1 MKKLSKY
8 ILWLFLAVSCSP
20 EVMDDQKIVHFST
33 SISSF
38 EDETGTK
45 TTLSGN
51 AFAVGDRMRLKIIC
65 PFDDRTQFG
74 ETTYGH
80 SADAFWLFK
89 WNGTG
94 WSVLTAA
101 DKVDVEGDYRYSAS
115 PDLYAR
121 YLAQQTPY
129 VFTASTWSENVIFVS
144 GGTRYSQY
152 NYVFEADQTLEKDYL
167 KSDLLWAQSYMQT
180 GSYNVHLAFDH
191 VMACLRISV
200 PGVSSSAVVTVEGMP
215 DIDQREVVVG
225 DYYAGRSKV
234 NSRFGY
240 QEKSSCSLE
249 QNGKVLGVAVN
260 SDADR
265 KALVK
270 PFSSI
275 PATGV
280 YTAHRSGDAYY
291 LIVPPCSL
299 AAEARIWIRDGKNR
313 YSYPLERKIFEQGKL
328 YPVNITA
335 E

>member
-1 MKKLSKY
+1 M
-8 ILWLFLAVSCSP
+8 AVCCTP
-20 EVMDDQKIVHFST
+20 EAPQERECIRLET
-33 SISSF
+33 SVSDFID
-38 EDETGTK
+38 EETGTK

-65 PFDDRTQFG
+65 PFSDRTQFG

-94 WSVLTAA
+94 WDVLTAD

-115 PDLYAR
+115 PNLYER

-144 GGTRYSQY
+144 GGNRYSQY
-152 NYVFEADQTLEKDYL
+152 NYVFEADQTLEEDYL

-191 VMACLRISV
+191 VMACLRITIPAHFS
-200 PGVSSSAVVTVEGMP
+200 GDAVVTLEGMP
-215 DIDQREVVVG
+215 DIDQQEVVVG
-225 DYYAGRSKV
+225 DYYAAKSKV
-234 NSRFGY
+234 NSGFGY
-240 QEKSSCSLE
+240 QQKSSCSLE
-249 QNGKVLGVAVN
+249 ENGMVRGVAVN
-260 SDADR
+260 SDKDG
-265 KALVK
+265 KAWVK
-270 PFSSI
+270 RFSEI

-280 YTAHRSGDAYY
+280 YTAHRDGDTYY
-291 LIVPPCSL
+291 LIVPPCKLSK
-299 AAEARIWIRDGKNR
+299 EASIWIRDGEKR
-313 YSYPLERKIFEQGKL
+313 YSYPLKRTEFKQGRL
-328 YPVNITA
+328 YPVNIIA

>member
-1 MKKLSKY
+1 MLSRKSRKLISDALTHAVLIITVLLMLLPLLSMVGTAFTPHDTVVYSKSM
-8 ILWLFLAVSCSP
+8 FP
-20 EVMDDQKIVHFST
+20 
-33 SISSF
+33 SIGDWSL
-38 EDETGTK
+38 ENLKGVLTK
-45 TTLSGN
+45 
-51 AFAVGDRMRLKIIC
+51 
-65 PFDDRTQFG
+65 
-74 ETTYGH
+74 TTYGH

-89 WNGTG
+89 WDGTE
-94 WSVLTAA
+94 WDILTAA

-144 GGTRYSQY
+144 GGNRYSQY

-191 VMACLRISV
+191 VMACLRITV

-225 DYYAGRSKV
+225 DYYAERSKV
-234 NSRFGY
+234 NSKFGY
-240 QEKSSCSLE
+240 KEKSTCTLE

-260 SDADR
+260 SDAKG

-270 PFSSI
+270 PFSEI

-280 YTAHRSGDAYY
+280 YTAHREGDTYY
-291 LIVPPCSL
+291 LIVPPCTLS
-299 AAEARIWIRDGKNR
+299 AQARIWIRDGKNR
-313 YSYPLERKIFEQGKL
+313 YSYPLKRQVFEQGKL